1 MLNRTAIETD
11 INLERAQRAFDG
23 VSFRS
28 DKRGE
33 RVVAEYVADL
43 NALADHIESYAKDE
57 RQQAIAQQVFD
68 DLRAKYK
75 AKTLAWMAAQ
85 GRCISTMITG
95 PANFPVRRAEKA
107 NNSERKRSDELFQ
120 FAKAMK
126 GYAEQNLDRVIPKE
140 EKKADEL
147 DALKTKL
154 AKAEKLQETMKAAN
168 ALIRKKDNAGLI
180 ALVGEATAAQ
190 LLKPNCFGGIG
201 FERYQLTNN
210 LANIK
215 RMKER
220 VEMLEK
226 KAVKAE
232 TIGEEAQTLNGLE
245 IVRNHAEDRLQL
257 IFTGKPEENVR
268 SLLKSHGFKWSPRF
282 SAWQRQLT
290 NNAEFALKHYV
301 LKSEVMAQYAA

>member
-1 MLNRTAIETD
+1 MINRTGIETD
-11 INLERAQRAFDG
+11 INLEQARRAFDG

-28 DKRGE
+28 DQRGD
-33 RVVAEYVADL
+33 RVLAEYAAAL
-43 NALADHIESYAKDE
+43 NGLADHIEAYAQDD
-57 RQQAIAQQVFD
+57 RQKEIAQQVFD

-85 GRCISTMITG
+85 SRCISSMITG
-95 PANFPVRRAEKA
+95 PARFPVARAEKA
-107 NNSERKRSDELFQ
+107 NRSEHNRSTELLAFHN
-120 FAKAMK
+120 AMK
-126 GYAEQNLDRVIPKE
+126 GYAEKSLDKVFPKQE
-140 EKKADEL
+140 TQSNEL
-147 DALKTKL
+147 DALKDKL

-180 ALVGEATAAQ
+180 ALVGEATAAE
-190 LLKPNCFGGIG
+190 LLKPNCFGGLG
-201 FERYQLTNN
+201 FERFQLTNN

-220 VEMLEK
+220 VSMLEK

-232 TIGEEAQTLNGLE
+232 TIGEEAQKLNGLE

-257 IFTGKPEENVR
+257 IFSGKPEENVR

-282 SAWQRQLT
+282 NAWQRQLT
-290 NNAEFALKHYV
+290 ANAEYALKNYV
-301 LKSEVMAQYAA
+301 MTKEVMAQYAA

>member
-33 RVVAEYVADL
+33 RVVAEYVVDL

-107 NNSERKRSDELFQ
+107 NNSERKRSS
-120 FAKAMK
+120 
-126 GYAEQNLDRVIPKE
+126 
-140 EKKADEL
+140 
-147 DALKTKL
+147 
-154 AKAEKLQETMKAAN
+154 
-168 ALIRKKDNAGLI
+168 
-180 ALVGEATAAQ
+180 
-190 LLKPNCFGGIG
+190 
-201 FERYQLTNN
+201 ERL
-210 LANIK
+210 
-215 RMKER
+215 
-220 VEMLEK
+220 
-226 KAVKAE
+226 
-232 TIGEEAQTLNGLE
+232 
-245 IVRNHAEDRLQL
+245 
-257 IFTGKPEENVR
+257 
-268 SLLKSHGFKWSPRF
+268 
-282 SAWQRQLT
+282 SARG
-290 NNAEFALKHYV
+290 
-301 LKSEVMAQYAA
+301 